1 MTVIVWRRLDGAPAA
16 LTLLFQHEDMKPL
29 LLPLAGVTQDDRIVV
44 FCNRVPQACA
54 YFLQRNRAL
63 PAAAILSRG
72 QDAKRRAGRR
82 GLAR

>member
-1 MTVIVWRRLDGAPAA
+1 M
-16 LTLLFQHEDMKPL
+16 
-29 LLPLAGVTQDDRIVV
+29 PLAGVTQDDRIVV

-54 YFLQRNRAL
+54 YFLQRNGAL